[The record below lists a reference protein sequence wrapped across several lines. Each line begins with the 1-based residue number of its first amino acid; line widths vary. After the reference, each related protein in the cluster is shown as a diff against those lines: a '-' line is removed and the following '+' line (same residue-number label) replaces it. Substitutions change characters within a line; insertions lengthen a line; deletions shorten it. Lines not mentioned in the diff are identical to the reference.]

1 MNKYIR
7 LLRYDWPMHFVLL
20 FTNWLP
26 DNVFFLRLRGRMCS
40 PFFCSCGRSINIGR
54 NVTFHN
60 PSLIHLGNMV
70 HISYGCIFMATDQI
84 MIEDE
89 VMFGPYCAL
98 VSGNHTRINQSYRYG
113 TPELIPIRIKRGTWV
128 GSHVTITAG
137 AEIGAGCLVAA
148 GAVVPNQKFA
158 DHMLLGGVP
167 ARTIKPL

>member
-98 VSGNHTRINQSYRYG
+98 VSGNHTRMKSVISIWYTRINTNSNKERHLGWITCNYNCWCRNWCWM
-113 TPELIPIRIKRGTWV
+113 PSRSW
-128 GSHVTITAG
+128 GSG
-137 AEIGAGCLVAA
+137 A
-148 GAVVPNQKFA
+148 
-158 DHMLLGGVP
+158 
-167 ARTIKPL
+167 KPKIC